1 MNAGRNRFSQ
11 WKPKFIEVLSNS
23 ANVRAAC
30 RAAGVNRAT
39 AYRHKE
45 RNAGFREEW
54 AQALQEAGEVLEAVA
69 WQRAKEKS
77 DLLLIF
83 LLKALMPEKY
93 RETSVLQ
100 HTGAGGG
107 PIQHETRTVSELD
120 REINRLLAGFEPGEE
135 EPAVRHADR
144 LPPGFEEPL

>member
-1 MNAGRNRFSQ
+1 MNAGRTTFTR
-11 WKPKFIEVLSNS
+11 WRPKFIEVLSNS

-30 RAAGVNRAT
+30 RAAGIDRTT
-39 AYRHKE
+39 AYRHRA
-45 RNAGFREEW
+45 RNAAFAEEW
-54 AQALQEAGEVLEAVA
+54 DSALKEAGEILEAVA

-135 EPAVRHADR
+135 EPAAQHADR

>member
-1 MNAGRNRFSQ
+1 MNAGRSRFTH
-11 WKPKFIEVLSNS
+11 WRPKFIEVLSNS

-30 RAAGVNRAT
+30 RAAGVDRAT
-39 AYRHKE
+39 AYRHRE
-45 RNAGFREEW
+45 RNAAFAQEW

-83 LLKALMPEKY
+83 LLKALNPEKY
-93 RETSVLQ
+93 RETIVQQ
-100 HTGAGGG
+100 HQGPDGG
-107 PIQHETRTVSELD
+107 PIQHESRTVSELD
-120 REINRLLAGFEPGEE
+120 REINRLLAEFDPGEE

-144 LPPGFEEPL
+144 LPPGFGEPV